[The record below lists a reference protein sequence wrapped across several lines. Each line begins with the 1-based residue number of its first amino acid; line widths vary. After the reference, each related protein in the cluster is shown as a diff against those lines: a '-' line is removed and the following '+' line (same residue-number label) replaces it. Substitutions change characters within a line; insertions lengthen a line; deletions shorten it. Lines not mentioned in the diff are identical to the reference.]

1 VGKTLIR
8 AGTAAAFVLTAGLI
22 AGALLEACTD
32 DSNGGEGSSACGTGA
47 SNPCFP
53 APTVSITAPASGAA
67 VNGTVW
73 LTASASVP
81 ATDGVTVSSV
91 EFLVD
96 GTMVETTTT
105 VPYTDEWLSTTVANG
120 QHTITAVVT
129 DSMGTTV
136 TSSPV
141 MVNVENVAATS
152 SVMSPAQIFPA
163 PRSAASGIAHLTF
176 NFASAEVSGSVRL
189 ERLAAGSVT
198 LNQAFSGA
206 TGPVVIRL
214 APGAAGGEWLV
225 PSGALLAAEQLLALQ
240 RGGLYVIATSAA
252 YPHGEIRGQI
262 ALPNITV
269 TFSELSRTDDVP
281 QGSTALQGVVATT
294 VDASAHTLSVH
305 VNSSGVDDADA
316 SEVDKGADRS
326 EQLAALTKDP
336 VDMGHWSTEL
346 APITA
351 ADIDDFRA
359 GRWSVR
365 VATPVVPSGALR
377 AGIKP
382 DGAQPRLR

>member
-1 VGKTLIR
+1 VSVTLIR
-8 AGTAAAFVLTAGLI
+8 GGTAAAFVSITGLM

-32 DSNGGEGSSACGTGA
+32 DSNGGEGSSACGTGS

-53 APTVSITAPASGAA
+53 APMVSITTPASAA
-67 VNGTVW
+67 TVNGTVW

-81 ATDGVTVSSV
+81 SSGGVTVSSV

-96 GTMVETTTT
+96 GTAVETTTAS
-105 VPYTDEWLSTTVANG
+105 PYTDEWLSTTVANG
-120 QHTITAVVT
+120 EHTITAVVT
-129 DSMGTTV
+129 DSMGATV

-141 MVNVENVAATS
+141 MVNVENVVATS

-176 NFASAEVSGSVRL
+176 NFASATVSGSVRL
-189 ERLAAGSVT
+189 QGLAAASVT
-198 LNQAFSGA
+198 INQAFSGT

-214 APGAAGGEWLV
+214 AHGAGEGEWVV
-225 PSGALLAAEQLLALQ
+225 PAGALLAAEQLRALQ
-240 RGGLYVIATSAA
+240 RGGLYLIATSAA
-252 YPHGEIRGQI
+252 HPHGEIRGQV
-262 ALPNITV
+262 ALANITL

-281 QGSTALQGVVATT
+281 RESTAVRGVVATT
-294 VDASAHTLSVH
+294 VDALAHTLSVH

-316 SEVDKGADRS
+316 SEVDQGAGGRK
-326 EQLAALTKDP
+326 QLAALAKDP
-336 VDMGHWSTEL
+336 VDMGHWSIEL
-346 APITA
+346 AAISA

-365 VATPVVPSGALR
+365 VATPVAPSGALR
-377 AGIKP
+377 GEIRPGPVQA
-382 DGAQPRLR
+382 RLR